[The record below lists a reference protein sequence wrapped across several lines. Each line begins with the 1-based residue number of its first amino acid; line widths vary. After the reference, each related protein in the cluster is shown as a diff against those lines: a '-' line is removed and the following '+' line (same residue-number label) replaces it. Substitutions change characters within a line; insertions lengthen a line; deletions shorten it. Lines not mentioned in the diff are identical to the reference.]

1 MCSKWSCSKLVRHMS
16 VDMQPKAIVSK
27 KFTWPSW
34 HFLLFFLSGF
44 SFMDSDNSREK
55 RGREGNHLYPTLPL
69 PPAHEHSNIYF
80 ATLHV
85 RLLSHISNRTAWIYQ
100 AATRWDL
107 PPYRITI
114 WLIDDVLLIFVCLL
128 VDLIQGFWYS
138 YLGLETRGLEHLMI
152 LTLRELIH
160 PEISYC
166 EINFCVYWFF
176 GNFAVYRQIWENCLH
191 QIFFIFPIHTN
202 KSIQSF
208 FWVRYLAYF

>member
-27 KFTWPSW
+27 KFTWPSC

-44 SFMDSDNSREK
+44 SFTDSDNSREK

-85 RLLSHISNRTAWIYQ
+85 RWQSHISNRTAGIYQ

-107 PPYRITI
+107 PPYRITV
-114 WLIDDVLLIFVCLL
+114 WLIDNVMLIFVCLL
-128 VDLIQGFWYS
+128 VDLIQGFCHS
-138 YLGLETRGLEHLMI
+138 YVI
-152 LTLRELIH
+152 LNSHRLSFL
-160 PEISYC
+160 Y
-166 EINFCVYWFF
+166 
-176 GNFAVYRQIWENCLH
+176 YRR
-191 QIFFIFPIHTN
+191 TD
-202 KSIQSF
+202 
-208 FWVRYLAYF
+208 